1 MTNTEEP
8 QNDIKPKL
16 RNVEIRAVVNGFI
29 VSEPLDR
36 QYSAVHSSNVHVFQT
51 FGALV
56 EWLCLN
62 VKMPLDQPMVIEGG
76 IDVDLT
82 PGGITKRRL

>member
-1 MTNTEEP
+1 M
-8 QNDIKPKL
+8 
-16 RNVEIRAVVNGFI
+16 NGFI
-29 VSEPLDR
+29 VSEPIDR

-62 VKMPLDQPMVIEGG
+62 VKMPQDQPVVIEGDIG
-76 IDVDLT
+76 EVNLV
-82 PGGITKRRL
+82 PGGFSVRKK